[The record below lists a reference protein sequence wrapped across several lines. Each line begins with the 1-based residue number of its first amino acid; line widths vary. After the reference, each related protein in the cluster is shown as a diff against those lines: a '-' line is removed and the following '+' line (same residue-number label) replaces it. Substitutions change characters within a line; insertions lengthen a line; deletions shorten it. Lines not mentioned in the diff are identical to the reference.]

1 MNKYGKSLL
10 AAAALGAAVAAPLAQ
25 AQVVVVNAGDGTS
38 ALSKEEVV
46 AIFSGK
52 SKSHTPV
59 DNAALRNA
67 FYPNVVG
74 KSSDQIKAYWAKL
87 EFTGKGKAPHEESN
101 GSAVANYVAANPG
114 TIGYVEAGDVG
125 AGVKKVYEQ

>member
-1 MNKYGKSLL
+1 MSKYGKFLL
-10 AAAALGAAVAAPLAQ
+10 AVALSAAFAPLAQ
-25 AQVVVVNAGDGTS
+25 AQVVIVNAGDGAS
-38 ALSKEEVV
+38 ELSKDKVA
-46 AIFSGK
+46 AIFGGK
-52 SKSHTPV
+52 DKSLTPV

-101 GSAVANYVAANPG
+101 GQAVANYVASNPG
-114 TIGYVEAGDVG
+114 TIGYVDAGDVG
-125 AGVKKVYEQ
+125 AGVKKVFEQ

>member
-1 MNKYGKSLL
+1 MSKYGKFLL
-10 AAAALGAAVAAPLAQ
+10 AAALSAACVPLAQ
-25 AQVVVVNAGDGTS
+25 AQVVIVNAGDGAS
-38 ALSKEEVV
+38 ELSKDKVA
-46 AIFSGK
+46 AIFGGK
-52 SKSHTPV
+52 DKSLTPV

-101 GSAVANYVAANPG
+101 GQAVANYVASNPG
-114 TIGYVEAGDVG
+114 TIGYVDAGDVG
-125 AGVKKVYEQ
+125 AGVKKVFEQ

>member
-1 MNKYGKSLL
+1 MSKYGKFLL
-10 AAAALGAAVAAPLAQ
+10 AAALSAAFVPLAQ
-25 AQVVVVNAGDGTS
+25 AQVVIVNAGDGAS
-38 ALSKEEVV
+38 ELSKDKVA
-46 AIFSGK
+46 AIFGGK
-52 SKSHTPV
+52 DKSLTPV

-101 GSAVANYVAANPG
+101 GQAVANYVASNPG
-114 TIGYVEAGDVG
+114 TIGYVDAGDVG
-125 AGVKKVYEQ
+125 AGVKKVFEQ

>member
-1 MNKYGKSLL
+1 MNKYRKFLL
-10 AAAALGAAVAAPLAQ
+10 AAALGVAFAPLAQ
-25 AQVVVVNAGDGTS
+25 AQVVVVNAGDGT
-38 ALSKEEVV
+38 AELSKDKVA

-52 SKSHTPV
+52 DKSLKPV
-59 DNAALRNA
+59 DNAALRNT

-101 GSAVANYVAANPG
+101 GSAVANYVASNPG
-114 TIGYVEAGDVG
+114 SIGYVEAGDVG

>member
-1 MNKYGKSLL
+1 MSKYGKFLL
-10 AAAALGAAVAAPLAQ
+10 AAALSAVFVPLAQ
-25 AQVVVVNAGDGTS
+25 AQVVIVNAGDGAS
-38 ALSKEEVV
+38 ELSKDKVA
-46 AIFSGK
+46 AIFGGK
-52 SKSHTPV
+52 DKSLTPV

-101 GSAVANYVAANPG
+101 GQAVANYVASNPG
-114 TIGYVEAGDVG
+114 TIGYVDAGDVG
-125 AGVKKVYEQ
+125 AGVKKVFEQ